1 MNEQLQSAIQTLKE
15 KFNCE
20 EQVFRGEHTL
30 FVHAADLLEAC
41 RILRDDF
48 GFNLLADLTA
58 TDYWPETQPRMHISY
73 QFYSLEHG
81 IHLRLRVPLDEDAL
95 EVPSI
100 EGLYPNA
107 NWHEREIYDMF
118 GIHISG
124 HSDLRRILMPYEW
137 EGHPLRKDYPLGYEE
152 PQFTFNY
159 EKIAAQK
166 VQATE

>member
-41 RILRDDF
+41 RILRGDF

-58 TDYWPETQPRMHISY
+58 TDYWPETQPRMHVSY